1 MTKNISMIKYVIN
14 SGGLRKNP
22 EKNKLYVAE
31 ILKDLGKK
39 PKVLI
44 CFFAQ
49 KREDWENAY
58 QEYLDRVKENLPNGI
73 EVIFDMA
80 YPEKFVEQMEDC
92 DALIMPGGDDHLIQ
106 YWLKKFDLE
115 KIWQGKTIATSSAS
129 SNMVVKHFWTC
140 DWRQS
145 MDGFSLVPIKFIPH
159 YKSNYGIDDPRGPID
174 WDKAYADLKNYGD
187 KNLPI
192 YALEEGEFIV
202 IKQ

>member
-1 MTKNISMIKYVIN
+1 MTKYVIN

-49 KREDWENAY
+49 KREDWESDYKDYVDNI
-58 QEYLDRVKENLPNGI
+58 QKILPDNLSPS
-73 EVIFDMA
+73 FDLA
-80 YPEKFVEQMEDC
+80 FPEKFIKQMGVS
-92 DALIMPGGDDHLIQ
+92 DALIIPGGDDHLIQ
-106 YWLKKFDLE
+106 YWLKQFDLK
-115 KIWQGKTIATSSAS
+115 KIWQNKTVAISSAS
-129 SNMVVKHFWTC
+129 SDALVKHFWTC
-140 DWRQS
+140 DWRQN
-145 MDGFSLVPIKFIPH
+145 MDGLGILPFKFIPH
-159 YKSNYGIDDPRGPID
+159 YKSNWGADDPRGPID
-174 WDKAYADLKNYGD
+174 WDKAYSTLENYGD